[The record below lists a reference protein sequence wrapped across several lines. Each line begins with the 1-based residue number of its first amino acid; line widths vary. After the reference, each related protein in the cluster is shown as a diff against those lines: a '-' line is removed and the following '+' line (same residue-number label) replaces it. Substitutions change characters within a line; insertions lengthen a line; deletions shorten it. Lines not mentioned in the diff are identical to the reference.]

1 MIQFDASGNRLS
13 PAQVRQKHKGTTKS
27 VIDPIKILNIYRTG
41 PGPSKGGG
49 RYDCEQFLGTRTR
62 CKDRT
67 GSILDD
73 IEYIGRPAN
82 FGQVSAPRSKYF
94 NPHVY
99 SENPSRNST
108 NPATGN
114 KYTRDEAV
122 DYYEADIY
130 GNCPAAKA
138 TDTVHDVPGPDT
150 IKSELKGKNLLC
162 WCSMED
168 RKTSLARKSIKNTLH
183 RCHGDILSKIANEW

>member
-94 NPHVY
+94 ILRTLVVIQQILQQEINTQETKPL
-99 SENPSRNST
+99 T
-108 NPATGN
+108 IM
-114 KYTRDEAV
+114 KQ
-122 DYYEADIY
+122 IY
-130 GNCPAAKA
+130 MVIVQQQRQQIQFMMCQDQIQLKA
-138 TDTVHDVPGPDT
+138 
-150 IKSELKGKNLLC
+150 N
-162 WCSMED
+162 
-168 RKTSLARKSIKNTLH
+168 
-183 RCHGDILSKIANEW
+183 